1 MKIMGILNITP
12 DSFSDG
18 GKYVNTEKAVD
29 HAIQMIQ
36 NGADIIDI
44 GGESTRPGATPV
56 SLEEELTRVIP
67 VIKGLREN
75 KVDVAISID
84 TYKAQ
89 VARKAIKAGATMIND
104 VWAGGFDPEMPQAM
118 AAANVPVI
126 LMHNR
131 TPEME
136 NKGLINITKEV
147 AAELQESI
155 DLVLSAGVKKEH
167 IIIDPG
173 IGFGK
178 TLEQNIELIK
188 NIHHLKNL
196 GFPIMLAASKK
207 RTIRGLAKTD
217 NPDMLGIGTIVT
229 TCHAY
234 TQDIDYVRVHD
245 VKENKIAIQVMENLK
260 S

>member
-18 GKYVNTEKAVD
+18 GKYINVDKALE
-29 HAIQMIQ
+29 HTIQMIQ

-44 GGESTRPGATPV
+44 GGESTRPGAIPV
-56 SLEEELTRVIP
+56 SIEEELARVIP
-67 VIKGLREN
+67 VISRLS
-75 KVDVAISID
+75 KVPDIAISID
-84 TYKAQ
+84 TYKAH
-89 VARKAIKAGATMIND
+89 VAEAAIKAGATMIND
-104 VWAGGFDPEMPQAM
+104 VWAGKQDPNMLQVM
-118 AAANVPVI
+118 AEANVPVI

-131 TPEME
+131 TPEMQ
-136 NKGLINITKEV
+136 NDGLDDIIREV
-147 AAELQESI
+147 LVELQESI
-155 DLVLSAGVKKEH
+155 DLALSAGVKKEH

-188 NIHHLKNL
+188 NIHQLKKL
-196 GFPIMLAASKK
+196 GFPVMLAASKK

-217 NPDMLGIGTIVT
+217 DSDLLGVGTIAT

-234 TQDIDYVRVHD
+234 TQGVDYVRVHD
-245 VKENKIAIQVMENLK
+245 VKENKIAINVMKDLL
-260 S
+260 